1 MQTAEILLEAGQP
14 EPENSLV
21 QSRPRQDG
29 KKLLKQNGLAS
40 CSWEEMRGLSFL
52 MYKEYEI

>member
-14 EPENSLV
+14 EPRNSLV

-29 KKLLKQNGLAS
+29 TKLLKQNGLAS
-40 CSWEEMRGLSFL
+40 HSWEEMRGLSFL
-52 MYKEYEI
+52 LYTEDDI